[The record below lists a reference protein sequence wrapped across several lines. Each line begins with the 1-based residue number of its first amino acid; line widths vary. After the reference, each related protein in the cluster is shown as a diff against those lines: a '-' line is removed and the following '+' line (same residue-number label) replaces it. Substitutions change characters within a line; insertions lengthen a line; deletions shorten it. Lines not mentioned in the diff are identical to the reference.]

1 MKRYVAAILILFIAA
16 MAFGGGGAP
25 GPYFDAWIEGD
36 QQVWH
41 VGQTA
46 LLRTN
51 ISNFMS
57 EDADA
62 WPGIVWVRPDGSRWG
77 SPSNWQRIQGMAGGY
92 PGWQNCRV
100 AMPLNQAGTWHWR
113 VVLSLVTSDTESSLS
128 YTEQGEIVVL
138 P

>member
-16 MAFGGGGAP
+16 MAFGGGTP
-25 GPYFDAWIEGD
+25 GPYFDAWIEND

-41 VGQTA
+41 VGQT
-46 LLRTN
+46 LRLRTSITN
-51 ISNFMS
+51 LTENPA
-57 EDADA
+57 EA
-62 WPGIVWVRPDGSRWG
+62 WPAIVVVRPDGLRYG
-77 SPSNWQRIQGMAGGY
+77 TPSNWQTIQGTSGGW
-92 PGWQNCRV
+92 PGWQSCSV
-100 AMPLNQAGTWHWR
+100 SIPLNQAGTWHWR